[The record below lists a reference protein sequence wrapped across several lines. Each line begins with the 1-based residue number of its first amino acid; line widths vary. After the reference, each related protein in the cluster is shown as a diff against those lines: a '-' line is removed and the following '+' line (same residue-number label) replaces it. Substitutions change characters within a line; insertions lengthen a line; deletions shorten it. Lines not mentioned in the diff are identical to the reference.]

1 MKTEPVALIFEDKN
15 KLVYGFTEFFLKLVS
30 SSNTD
35 VHIALSGGNTPKSWF
50 DHLANNHKNDIAWNK
65 IHLYWGDERCVPP
78 EHPESNFGMTKH
90 HLLDLISIPERNIH
104 RIRGEH
110 EPGAEAKRYEAE
122 IISNL
127 GENPVFNLII
137 LGMGDD
143 GHTASIFPHEI
154 ALWNSPAL
162 TAIATHPATGQNRI
176 SLTGNVINNA
186 ASVAFLVSGQSKWE
200 KVRDIILQKPGSD
213 NYPAGL
219 VNLEN
224 GSLYWFLD
232 KDAARGIS
240 E

>member
-1 MKTEPVALIFEDKN
+1 MKTEPVALIFEDKY
-15 KLVYGFTEFFLKLVS
+15 KLVYGFTEFFLKLAS
-30 SSNTD
+30 NSNTSL
-35 VHIALSGGNTPKSWF
+35 HIALSGGNTPKSWF

-78 EHPESNFGMTKH
+78 EHRESNFGMTKH
-90 HLLDLISIPERNIH
+90 HLLDLISIPECNIH

-110 EPGAEAKRYEAE
+110 EPRAEAQRYEAE

-127 GENPVFNLII
+127 GENPVFDLII

-162 TAIATHPATGQNRI
+162 TVIATHPETGQNRI
-176 SLTGNVINNA
+176 SLTGNVINNS

-200 KVRDIILQKPGSD
+200 KVRDIILQKPGSY

-224 GSLYWFLD
+224 GSLFWFLD